1 RGRGSTALSPTR
13 RSPSSSR
20 RFSSSMA
27 QVELRGVTKVY
38 GATAAVQ
45 GVHLEAKDGEF
56 LTILGPSG
64 CGKTT
69 TLRII
74 AGLLDPDAGE
84 VLLDGRPVHHLPAH
98 RRETA
103 MVFQSYAPFPH
114 MTVEATVTFRLRV
127 RGVPP
132 GA

>member
-1 RGRGSTALSPTR
+1 
-13 RSPSSSR
+13 
-20 RFSSSMA
+20 MA

-45 GVHLEAKDGEF
+45 DVHLEARDGEF

-74 AGLLDPDAGE
+74 AGLLDPDGGE
-84 VLLDGRPVHHLPAH
+84 VLLDGRPVPHLPAH
-98 RRETA
+98 RRETG
-103 MVFQSYAPFPH
+103 MVVQPYALVPRI
-114 MTVEATVTFRLRV
+114 TVLEY
-127 RGVPP
+127 
-132 GA
+132 GAFGL